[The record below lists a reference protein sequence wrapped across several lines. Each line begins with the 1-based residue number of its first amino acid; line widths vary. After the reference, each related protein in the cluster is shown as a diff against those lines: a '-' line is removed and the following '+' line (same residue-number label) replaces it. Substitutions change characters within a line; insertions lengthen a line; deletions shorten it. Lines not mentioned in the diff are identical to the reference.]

1 MLTATAIKLVEGMST
16 LSTVVAPRIA
26 GDLQRPEIVIKPRL
40 DLAANLGVTT
50 SALSNA
56 IRIATLGDIDQNSAK
71 FSLSDRQIPIR
82 VALDQNARQRLSTIR
97 NLPVQTA
104 SGGSVPLNVV
114 AEIGFGAGP
123 TKIERVAQQRQLT
136 IGADRAPGVVS
147 GTAMTQ
153 IHALPVMKNLPLGV
167 TELTL
172 GQSKFQMEMVNNFI
186 AAVLAGIFL
195 VFAVLVLLYR
205 RFLPPFVNMG
215 SLMLA
220 PLGGLIGLLVTGN
233 PVSMPVFIGIL
244 MLLGIVAKNSILL
257 IDFALE
263 EMGKGV
269 DSMTAIIEA
278 GHKRAQPIV
287 MTTIAMVAGMLP
299 TALSLNGDG
308 SSRAPMGITVI
319 GGLTLSTILTLVIVP
334 ASFSLAVGIEKWI
347 GPKFGR
353 RLLTYRP
360 GDDRVPTID
369 SYGPSDST
377 SDSRLGG
384 TTGYPDG
391 GLKPAE

>member
-1 MLTATAIKLVEGMST
+1 MSHVPT
-16 LSTVVAPRIA
+16 LVAPRIS

-50 SALSNA
+50 NALSNA

-104 SGGSVPLNVV
+104 SGGSVPLNLV

-123 TKIERVAQQRQLT
+123 TKIDRVAQQRQLT
-136 IGADRAPGVVS
+136 VGTDLAPGIVS
-147 GTAMTQ
+147 GTAMKP
-153 IHALPVMKNLPLGV
+153 IDALPIMKNLPLGV
-167 TELTL
+167 TRLTL
-172 GQSKFQMEMVNNFI
+172 GQAKWQMEMLYNFI
-186 AAVLAGIFL
+186 VAVIAGIFL

-205 RFLPPFVNMG
+205 RVLPPFVNML
-215 SLMLA
+215 SLLVA
-220 PLGGLIGLLVTGN
+220 PLGGLLALLVTGN
-233 PVSMPVFIGIL
+233 PLSLPVFIGLL

-263 EMGKGV
+263 EMEKGV
-269 DSMTAIIEA
+269 DTMTAIIDA

-287 MTTIAMVAGMLP
+287 MTTVAMIAGMVP
-299 TALSLNGDG
+299 TALSLGGDG
-308 SSRAPMGITVI
+308 SWRAPMGITVI
-319 GGLTLSTILTLVIVP
+319 GGLALSTVLTLLIVP
-334 ASFSLAVGIEKWI
+334 GSFSLAVGIEKWI
-347 GPKFGR
+347 GPKLGR

-360 GDDRVPTID
+360 GDDGVPVID
-369 SYGPSDST
+369 NYGPSE
-377 SDSRLGG
+377 LHQ
-384 TTGYPDG
+384 
-391 GLKPAE
+391 